1 MTAESPVQS
10 LWPRV
15 VLGLLAVDGVLSA
28 IMGAFLLPA
37 HLGRIPFPV
46 SALLSGLLNVAL
58 VWAAGY
64 WTGGGRL
71 AGLPLWTWMAT
82 VAVLTLGGPGGDIIV
97 GGSGI
102 MGFSLILLMV
112 LGALPA
118 AVLLRRM
125 RATA

>member
-1 MTAESPVQS
+1 MV
-10 LWPRV
+10 
-15 VLGLLAVDGVLSA
+15 LAVLALDGVLSA
-28 IMGAFLLPA
+28 IMGAFLLPLR
-37 HLGRIPFPV
+37 LGPVPLPV

-64 WTGGGRL
+64 WTRGGRL

-82 VAVLTLGGPGGDIIV
+82 VAVLTLGGPGGDMV
-97 GGSGI
+97 FGGPGI
-102 MGFSLILLMV
+102 MGFSLILLMI

-125 RATA
+125 RFTA